1 MRTRF
6 HRLFQSILAL
16 VVLLLSSSPLLAS
29 EADLAIPDLDKDV
42 FFGNTV
48 SAWKILFWGALVITG
63 TLGISLYLRA
73 QIKKQPAHQSM
84 LSVASVIY
92 QTCKTYLIQ
101 QGKFLLMLFVL
112 IAGAITYYLVA
123 SSHETKNELTYRT
136 VQELRLEGVSK
147 ERVDRLFDL
156 LPIREQAKMIAG
168 ESKNKKDDL
177 EKLNELAAKM
187 KGTGAEAEA
196 PTKAEEAKKMDKAE
210 FLKTVRT
217 TLGEDE
223 WTKHEKAVEK
233 ILAPA
238 PIPAGM
244 QVMYVLLFAVI
255 GMGGSYAV
263 AWYGIRIN
271 TYANARTAFASL
283 RGQPWD
289 VVNIP
294 LRSGMSVGLFLISL
308 ELVMMVFILLFVDR
322 RIVGVCFLGFAI
334 GESLGASALRIAGG
348 IFTKI
353 ADIGSDLMK
362 IVFRVK
368 EDDPRNPGVIAD
380 CTGDNAGDS
389 VGPTADGFETYGVT
403 GVALIAFI
411 TLAVSDINIQAKLI
425 VWIFAM
431 RFLMDFMS
439 GVSYFVNQAISE
451 KKYKG
456 LKEFDFEQ
464 PLTRLIWIASILC
477 ISTSYLMSYLLIS
490 DLSVGGAALPN
501 LWWQLAT
508 IISCGTLAAVLIPEF
523 TKIFTSSHSK
533 HVHEIVTASR
543 EGGASLTILSGIVA
557 GNFSAF
563 WKGMLIAS
571 LMGGA
576 YFVSLQGLDQVM
588 LVNLDPDT
596 PGKLV
601 GVGSIFAFGL
611 VAFGFLCMGPV
622 NIAVDSYGPVTDNAQ
637 SVFELAQTEHIPG
650 IKEEIQRDFGFEPD
664 FERGKHYL
672 EANDSAGNTF
682 KATAKPVLIGTA
694 VVGATTMIFS
704 IILLLASAKLLHLNL
719 TEPLVLLGFICG
731 GAVVFW
737 FSGASMQAVTT
748 GAYRAVEYIKKNM
761 DLEKKEADIEDSK
774 TVVRICTEYAQS
786 GMWNIF
792 IALMTIT
799 LAFALFNP
807 NFFVAYLI
815 SIAVFGLFQA
825 IYMANAGGAWDN
837 AKKLVEVDLK
847 EKGTALHA
855 ATVVGDTV
863 GDPFKDTTSVAL
875 NPIIK
880 FSTLFGLL
888 AVEIAVE
895 MIKSGQAAVTHIAS
909 ACLLAVSLVFV
920 WRSFYA
926 MRIPKEAPATGA
938 AH

>member
-1 MRTRF
+1 MKLL
-6 HRLFQSILAL
+6 RLLTGAAAL
-16 VVLLLSSSPLLAS
+16 MFLVTAPVFAS
-29 EADLAIPDLDKDV
+29 EADLAIPDLHEGKFDTL
-42 FFGNTV
+42 GGI
-48 SAWKILFWGALVITG
+48 SAWNLLFAGAVVICG

-73 QIKKQPAHQSM
+73 QIHRLPAHKSM
-84 LSVASVIY
+84 LDVAEVIF

-101 QGKFLLMLFVL
+101 QGKFLMMLWVL
-112 IAGAITYYLVA
+112 IAAAISYYLLGFSDA
-123 SSHETKNELTYRT
+123 GHGHAP
-136 VQELRLEGVSK
+136 GVDEVHAIK
-147 ERVDRLFDL
+147 
-156 LPIREQAKMIAG
+156 PI
-168 ESKNKKDDL
+168 
-177 EKLNELAAKM
+177 M
-187 KGTGAEAEA
+187 K
-196 PTKAEEAKKMDKAE
+196 
-210 FLKTVRT
+210 V
-217 TLGEDE
+217 
-223 WTKHEKAVEK
+223 
-233 ILAPA
+233 I
-238 PIPAGM
+238 
-244 QVMYVLLFAVI
+244 YVLLFSIV
-255 GMGGSYAV
+255 GMIGSYWV
-263 AWYGIRIN
+263 AWYGIRVN

-283 RGQPWD
+283 KGEPWD

-294 LRSGMSVGLFLISL
+294 LRAGMSIGLFLISL
-308 ELVMMVFILLFVDR
+308 ELVMMVVILLFVPR
-322 RIVGVCFLGFAI
+322 QIVGVCFLGFAI

-362 IVFRVK
+362 IVFNVK

-411 TLAVSDINIQAKLI
+411 TLAVPSVDIQVKLI
-425 VWIFAM
+425 VWIFTM

-439 GVSYFVNQAISE
+439 GVSYFTNQAISE
-451 KKYKG
+451 AKYKG
-456 LKEFDFEQ
+456 LKEFDFEA

-477 ISTSYLMSYLLIS
+477 ITTSYFMSWLLIR
-490 DLSVGGAALPN
+490 DLAVGGTEYPK
-501 LWWQLAT
+501 LWWQLAS

-523 TKIFTSSHSK
+523 TKVFTSSHSK

-543 EGGASLTILSGIVA
+543 EGGASLTILSGLVA

-563 WKGMLIAS
+563 WKGLLIAG
-571 LMGGA
+571 LMA
-576 YFVSLQGLDQVM
+576 VAFFISTLGLDNIMQVR
-588 LVNLDPDT
+588 LHNPTSPTLAKLDPETKIKISKELEANNWDVAHVKALAAL
-596 PGKLV
+596 PEVQRNRIEIELGASNQLV

-650 IKEEIQRDFGFEPD
+650 IKEEIERDFGFTPD

-704 IILLLASAKLLHLNL
+704 IILLLGKAGMLHLSL
-719 TEPLVLLGFICG
+719 TDAPVLLGFMCG
-731 GAVVFW
+731 GAVIFW

-748 GAYRAVEYIKKNM
+748 GAYRAVEYIRENM
-761 DLEKKEADIEDSK
+761 DLSKKEADIEDSK
-774 TVVRICTEYAQS
+774 TVVRICTEYAQA

-799 LAFALFNP
+799 LAFAFFDP

-837 AKKLVEVDLK
+837 AKKYVEVDLK
-847 EKGTALHA
+847 EKGTPLHA
-855 ATVVGDTV
+855 ATVIGDTV

-888 AVEIAVE
+888 AVEIAVA
-895 MIKSGQAAVTHIAS
+895 IKQAAAEGKGNDITPYLGIGF
-909 ACLLAVSLVFV
+909 LVVALIFV
-920 WRSFYA
+920 WRSFYR
-926 MRIPKEAPATGA
+926 MRIPQKPGSKMN
-938 AH
+938 

>member
-1 MRTRF
+1 MITLYFGR
-6 HRLFQSILAL
+6 RLRLSNLAAILGAL
-16 VVLLLSSSPLLAS
+16 VVLLVAAASGRAS
-29 EADLAIPDLDKDV
+29 EADLAIPDLHAGS
-42 FFGNTV
+42 FASLGGI
-48 SAWKILFWGALVITG
+48 SAWWLLFGGAWVIVG
-63 TLGISLYLRA
+63 TLSISLYLRT
-73 QIKKQPAHQSM
+73 QIHRLPAHRSM
-84 LSVASVIY
+84 LNVADTIY
-92 QTCKTYLIQ
+92 ATCKTYLIQ

-112 IAGAITYYLVA
+112 IACAIGYYLLGFGHAADYELTQRTLQELQIAGVPENVVHKLQPLAVKPGETVVEDKRMSTDKKAFLDKLRGQMTPEEWSSNEKAITEVA
-123 SSHETKNELTYRT
+123 
-136 VQELRLEGVSK
+136 
-147 ERVDRLFDL
+147 
-156 LPIREQAKMIAG
+156 
-168 ESKNKKDDL
+168 
-177 EKLNELAAKM
+177 
-187 KGTGAEAEA
+187 A
-196 PTKAEEAKKMDKAE
+196 PT
-210 FLKTVRT
+210 
-217 TLGEDE
+217 
-223 WTKHEKAVEK
+223 
-233 ILAPA
+233 
-238 PIPAGM
+238 PIDPI
-244 QVMYVLLFAVI
+244 VKLLLVLFFSVV

-263 AWYGIRIN
+263 AWYGIRVN
-271 TYANARTAFASL
+271 TYANCRTAFASL
-283 RGQPWD
+283 RGKPWD

-294 LRSGMSVGLFLISL
+294 LRAGMSVGLFLISL
-308 ELVMMVFILLFVDR
+308 ELVMMVIILLFVPR
-322 RIVGVCFLGFAI
+322 QIVGVCFLGFAI

-362 IVFRVK
+362 IVFQVK

-411 TLAVSDINIQAKLI
+411 TLAVPSINIQAKLI

-451 KKYKG
+451 KQYAG
-456 LKEFDFEQ
+456 RTEFDFEQ
-464 PLTRLIWIASILC
+464 PLTRLIWIASLLC
-477 ISTSYLMSYLLIS
+477 ISTSFGMSWLLLK
-490 DLSVGGAALPN
+490 DLSVQTGGSSIQLPQ

-523 TKIFTSSHSK
+523 TKVFTSSHSR

-543 EGGASLTILSGIVA
+543 EGGSSLTILSGIVA

-563 WKGMLIAS
+563 WKGMLIAGLMAAAYAVSS
-571 LMGGA
+571 LHTPW
-576 YFVSLQGLDQVM
+576 YFAELSQVM
-588 LVNLDPDT
+588 GEYASV
-596 PGKLV
+596 
-601 GVGSIFAFGL
+601 FAFGL

-637 SVFELAQTEHIPG
+637 SVFELAQTEQIPG
-650 IKEEIQRDFGFEPD
+650 IHDEIRRDFGFTPD

-704 IILLLASAKLLHLNL
+704 IILLLKAKGLLALSL
-719 TEPLVLLGFICG
+719 TDAPVLLGFICG

-737 FSGASMQAVTT
+737 FSGASMQAVVT
-748 GAYRAVEYIKKNM
+748 GAYRAVAFIKKNFNL
-761 DLEKKEADIEDSK
+761 DKKEADIEDAK
-774 TVVRICTEYAQS
+774 TVVRICTQYAQR
-786 GMWNIF
+786 GMVNIF

-799 LAFALFNP
+799 LAFAFFDP

-815 SIAVFGLFQA
+815 SIAIFGLFQA

-847 EKGTALHA
+847 EKGTPLHA

-888 AVEIAVE
+888 AVEIAVGLWE
-895 MIKSGQAAVTHIAS
+895 TAAKEHTRDYAPLVGVGMLAIA
-909 ACLLAVSLVFV
+909 LVFV
-920 WRSFYA
+920 WRSFYS
-926 MRIPKEAPATGA
+926 MRIPREEQALPEEEAASESTAGDQTPVRS
-938 AH
+938 H

>member
-1 MRTRF
+1 MS
-6 HRLFQSILAL
+6 LKPIVLAFA
-16 VVLLLSSSPLLAS
+16 VLLLTGTAARAG
-29 EADLAIPDLDKDV
+29 EADLAIPKLDAGTFV
-42 FFGNTV
+42 IFGQSV
-48 SAWKILFWGALVITG
+48 SAWSLLFWGAWVICG
-63 TLGISLYLRA
+63 TLGISLYLRT
-73 QIKKQPAHQSM
+73 QIHRLPAHRSM
-84 LSVASVIY
+84 LNVADTIY
-92 QTCKTYLIQ
+92 TTCKTYLLQ
-101 QGKFLLMLFVL
+101 QGKFLLMLFAL
-112 IAGAITYYLVA
+112 IAIAITYYLVGFGGA
-123 SSHETKNELTYRT
+123 DEYEFTDRTYQALQLYPSQDKKIPDEVLQR
-136 VQELRLEGVSK
+136 LRPLEGEK
-147 ERVDRLFDL
+147 
-156 LPIREQAKMIAG
+156 ITG
-168 ESKNKKDDL
+168 KDAF
-177 EKLNELAAKM
+177 LAAL
-187 KGTGAEAEA
+187 KGKLTEQQWADYGSTITEIAA
-196 PTKAEEAKKMDKAE
+196 PD
-210 FLKTVRT
+210 
-217 TLGEDE
+217 
-223 WTKHEKAVEK
+223 
-233 ILAPA
+233 
-238 PIPAGM
+238 PIPGALK
-244 QVMYVLLFAVI
+244 VLYVLLFAVV
-255 GMGGSYAV
+255 GMAGSYCV
-263 AWYGIRIN
+263 AWYGIRVN
-271 TYANARTAFASL
+271 TYANCRTAFASL
-283 RGQPWD
+283 RGRPWD

-294 LRSGMSVGLFLISL
+294 LRAGMSVGLFLISL
-308 ELVMMVFILLFVDR
+308 ELVMMVIILLFVDR

-362 IVFRVK
+362 IVFKVK

-411 TLAVSDINIQAKLI
+411 TLAVPSIDIQAKLI

-451 KKYKG
+451 KQYG
-456 LKEFDFEQ
+456 RLTEFNFEQ
-464 PLTRLIWIASILC
+464 PLTRLIWIAAILC
-477 ISTSYLMSYLLIS
+477 ISTSFLMSWLLIRGLTVPGV
-490 DLSVGGAALPN
+490 DPAKTEN
-501 LWWQLAT
+501 LWWQLAA

-563 WKGMLIAS
+563 WKGILIAA
-571 LMGGA
+571 LMAGA
-576 YFVSLQGLDQVM
+576 YFVSLQGLDEVM
-588 LVNLDPDT
+588 KVNLDPDN
-596 PGKLV
+596 PAKLV

-650 IKEEIQRDFGFEPD
+650 IKDEIQRDFGFTPD

-704 IILLLASAKLLHLNL
+704 IILLLARAGMLHLEL
-719 TEPLVLLGFICG
+719 TQAPVLLGFICG
-731 GAVVFW
+731 GATIFW
-737 FSGASMQAVTT
+737 FAGASMQAVTT
-748 GAYRAVEYIKKNM
+748 GAYRAVEFIKKNM
-761 DLEKKEADIEDSK
+761 NLDKKEADIQDSI
-774 TVVRICTEYAQS
+774 TVVRICTQYAQS

-792 IALMTIT
+792 IALMSIT
-799 LAFALFNP
+799 LAYAFFDP

-837 AKKLVEVDLK
+837 AKKLVEVDFK
-847 EKGTALHA
+847 EKNTPVHA
-855 ATVVGDTV
+855 ATVIGDTV

-888 AVEIAVE
+888 AVEIAVH
-895 MIKSGQAAVTHIAS
+895 IKQAGGTFTPYLGAVLFLIA
-909 ACLLAVSLVFV
+909 LVFV

-926 MRIPKEAPATGA
+926 MRIPKEEVRAGTPPAAEDRQPVGA